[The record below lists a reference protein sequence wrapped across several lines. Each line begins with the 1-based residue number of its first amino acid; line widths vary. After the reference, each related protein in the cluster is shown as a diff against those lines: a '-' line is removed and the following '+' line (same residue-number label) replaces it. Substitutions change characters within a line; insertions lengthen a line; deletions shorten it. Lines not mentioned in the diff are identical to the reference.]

1 MDDKKR
7 KDENDSL
14 EQLMM
19 NFGGVKEDIDD
30 PAEDADGTA
39 GSTEISDTTGDGFL
53 SPFADND
60 FSASSEGND
69 SRDVPDEDDAP
80 IVIPEVKSSNAS
92 AVAENISTNAEQWRD
107 FPKSSQNAED
117 AADDNTA
124 DTADTE
130 ETLPDFGIA
139 EDAPEEAVSAEVAQS
154 SPDEKSTPTKS
165 KKGKKSKKKK
175 AEVENTASA
184 ENAENAAIVPP
195 PTPETAAPEPESE
208 PVKTVTDKKPEKQSK
223 KEKNKENKYKDKN
236 KKEKINTP
244 KAEKPKKEKTAKVE
258 KTEKKAEAK
267 VKKEKA
273 EKPAK
278 TEKVKKKQE
287 KADKKPKDG
296 TTVTASPARL
306 IVTLTAICAAAA
318 ILLAAVNY
326 FTSDKIASAAEAA
339 ALSSVTSIFDSSVAV
354 EKLDHTEF
362 ANEALSDVYLVT
374 KDGALRGYAASV
386 SPSGFGGAIDLM
398 VGVSSSGEVVGVRVI
413 SMSET
418 PGLGSKVGAD
428 SFLSRFTGKSG
439 TLTAGEEIEVISGA
453 SISSKAVISGVSSVT
468 SSLLDL
474 ESIAAARGLAVEPYV
489 RGEVVVTTVPETEA
503 PVVPTAPET
512 APPEDIVT
520 ELSPRVDKVDYPP
533 ENIVE
538 NPNPENFNINADYE
552 EDTSEFE
559 TLTTEPESTLETE
572 SAAADE
578 YGGTYE
584 RLHTPA

>member
-1 MDDKKR
+1 M
-7 KDENDSL
+7 
-14 EQLMM
+14 
-19 NFGGVKEDIDD
+19 
-30 PAEDADGTA
+30 
-39 GSTEISDTTGDGFL
+39 
-53 SPFADND
+53 
-60 FSASSEGND
+60 
-69 SRDVPDEDDAP
+69 
-80 IVIPEVKSSNAS
+80 
-92 AVAENISTNAEQWRD
+92 
-107 FPKSSQNAED
+107 
-117 AADDNTA
+117 
-124 DTADTE
+124 
-130 ETLPDFGIA
+130 
-139 EDAPEEAVSAEVAQS
+139 
-154 SPDEKSTPTKS
+154 
-165 KKGKKSKKKK
+165 
-175 AEVENTASA
+175 
-184 ENAENAAIVPP
+184 
-195 PTPETAAPEPESE
+195 
-208 PVKTVTDKKPEKQSK
+208 
-223 KEKNKENKYKDKN
+223 
-236 KKEKINTP
+236 
-244 KAEKPKKEKTAKVE
+244 
-258 KTEKKAEAK
+258 
-267 VKKEKA
+267 
-273 EKPAK
+273 
-278 TEKVKKKQE
+278 
-287 KADKKPKDG
+287 
-296 TTVTASPARL
+296 
-306 IVTLTAICAAAA
+306 
-318 ILLAAVNY
+318 
-326 FTSDKIASAAEAA
+326 
-339 ALSSVTSIFDSSVAV
+339 

-439 TLTAGEEIEVISGA
+439 ALTAGEDIEVISGA
-453 SISSKAVISGVSSVT
+453 SISSRAVISGVSSVT

-474 ESIAAARGLAVEPYV
+474 ESIAATRGLAVEPYV

-578 YGGTYE
+578 
-584 RLHTPA
+584 

>member
-7 KDENDSL
+7 KDQNDSL

-39 GSTEISDTTGDGFL
+39 GSAEISNTAGDGFL

-69 SRDVPDEDDAP
+69 SSDVPDEDDAP
-80 IVIPEVKSSNAS
+80 IVIPEVKSSSTS
-92 AVAENISTNAEQWRD
+92 AVAENTSTNAEQWRD
-107 FPKSSQNAED
+107 FPKSSQSTED
-117 AADDNTA
+117 AADDNIA
-124 DTADTE
+124 DATDAA
-130 ETLPDFGIA
+130 ETLPDFGIT
-139 EDAPEEAVSAEVAQS
+139 EDAPAEAVSAEVAQS
-154 SPDEKSTPTKS
+154 SSDEKSTPAKS

-175 AEVENTASA
+175 AEAENTASA
-184 ENAENAAIVPP
+184 ENTENAAIVLP

-208 PVKTVTDKKPEKQSK
+208 PVKVVTEKKPEKQSK
-223 KEKNKENKYKDKN
+223 KDKNKENKDKN

-244 KAEKPKKEKTAKVE
+244 KAEKPKKEKSAKVE

-267 VKKEKA
+267 VKKEKTEKPA
-273 EKPAK
+273 KPKKPKIEKPAK
-278 TEKVKKKQE
+278 TEKVKKKPE
-287 KADKKPKDG
+287 KADKKLKES
-296 TTVTASPARL
+296 TSVTASPARL

-354 EKLDHTEF
+354 EKLDHTDF

-398 VGVSSSGEVVGVRVI
+398 VGVSSSSEVVGVRVI

-439 TLTAGEEIEVISGA
+439 ALTAGEDIEVISGA

-578 YGGTYE
+578 
-584 RLHTPA
+584 

>member
-7 KDENDSL
+7 KDQNDSL

-19 NFGGVKEDIDD
+19 NFGGVKEDIND
-30 PAEDADGTA
+30 PAEDADDTA
-39 GSTEISDTTGDGFL
+39 GSAEISAPAGDGFL

-60 FSASSEGND
+60 FSASSEENGSSD
-69 SRDVPDEDDAP
+69 IPDEDDAP
-80 IVIPEVKSSNAS
+80 IVIPEVKSAGTS
-92 AVAENISTNAEQWRD
+92 AVAENASTNAEQWRD
-107 FPKSSQNAED
+107 FPKSNKSTED

-124 DTADTE
+124 DATDVA
-130 ETLPDFGIA
+130 ETLPDFGIV
-139 EDAPEEAVSAEVAQS
+139 EDTPAEAVSAEIVQNS
-154 SPDEKSTPTKS
+154 SDEKSTPAKS
-165 KKGKKSKKKK
+165 KKSKKSKKKK
-175 AEVENTASA
+175 TKAESTASA
-184 ENAENAAIVPP
+184 ENSESVAIVPP

-208 PVKTVTDKKPEKQSK
+208 PVNTVTEKKPEKQSK
-223 KEKNKENKYKDKN
+223 KEKNKENKDKN

-244 KAEKPKKEKTAKVE
+244 KEEKPKKPKI
-258 KTEKKAEAK
+258 
-267 VKKEKA
+267 

-278 TEKVKKKQE
+278 TEKVKKKPE
-287 KADKKPKDG
+287 KAEKKQKDS
-296 TTVTASPARL
+296 TSAAASPARL

-326 FTSDKIASAAEAA
+326 FTSDKIASATEAA

-439 TLTAGEEIEVISGA
+439 ALTAGEDIEVISGA
-453 SISSKAVISGVSSVT
+453 SISSRAVISGVSSVT

-474 ESIAAARGLAVEPYV
+474 ESIAATRGLAVEPYV

-503 PVVPTAPET
+503 PVIPTAPET

-578 YGGTYE
+578 
-584 RLHTPA
+584 

>member
-39 GSTEISDTTGDGFL
+39 GNAQISDTAGDGFL

-60 FSASSEGND
+60 FSTSSEGND
-69 SRDVPDEDDAP
+69 SSDVPNEDDAP
-80 IVIPEVKSSNAS
+80 IVIPEVKSSSTS
-92 AVAENISTNAEQWRD
+92 AVAENASANAEQWRN
-107 FPKSSQNAED
+107 FPKSSQSAED

-124 DTADTE
+124 DATDAA
-130 ETLPDFGIA
+130 ETLPDFGIV
-139 EDAPEEAVSAEVAQS
+139 EDTPAEAVSAEIAQNS
-154 SPDEKSTPTKS
+154 SDEKSTPAKS
-165 KKGKKSKKKK
+165 KKSKKSKKKK
-175 AEVENTASA
+175 AKAETTASA
-184 ENAENAAIVPP
+184 ENFESAAASVSS

-208 PVKTVTDKKPEKQSK
+208 PVNTVTEKKPEKQSK
-223 KEKNKENKYKDKN
+223 KEK
-236 KKEKINTP
+236 INTP
-244 KAEKPKKEKTAKVE
+244 NEKKPKKEKPAKVE
-258 KTEKKAEAK
+258 KIEKKAEVK

-273 EKPAK
+273 EKTAKPKKPKIEKPAK
-278 TEKVKKKQE
+278 TEKVKKKLE
-287 KADKKPKDG
+287 KAEKKQKG
-296 TTVTASPARL
+296 STSAAASPARL

-439 TLTAGEEIEVISGA
+439 ALTAGEDIEVISGA
-453 SISSKAVISGVSSVT
+453 SISSRAVISGVSSVT

-474 ESIAAARGLAVEPYV
+474 ESIAATRGLAVEPYV

-578 YGGTYE
+578 
-584 RLHTPA
+584 